1 MNLLRL
7 NIYSV
12 VLLFAFAQRI
22 RALTQHC
29 AEFLYVGEFFLLVGH
44 NHIANRD
51 MIGLSAMGKHL
62 GWQTQCAKL
71 PAYHSE
77 QIEII
82 LLRPW
87 K

>member
-1 MNLLRL
+1 
-7 NIYSV
+7 
-12 VLLFAFAQRI
+12 
-22 RALTQHC
+22 
-29 AEFLYVGEFFLLVGH
+29 
-44 NHIANRD
+44 
-51 MIGLSAMGKHL
+51 MIGLSAMGEHL
-62 GWQTQCAKL
+62 GGQTQCAKL